1 MNTIEILKK
10 VQNRYKN
17 IFNKTEDEK
26 LEAEGLNQVFKQ
38 LKLLKEKNKE
48 LKQDIKDISK
58 DYVDL
63 TSKLLDYIEAMDI
76 IKEKHFIVIIGL
88 EKFKW
93 NKELKEYV
101 YLEEVTEKIYTID
114 EYEYELLEKTLG
126 YSF

>member
-26 LEAEGLNQVFKQ
+26 LEAEGLNQVFKH

-93 NKELKEYV
+93 NKELKEYI
-101 YLEEVTEKIYTID
+101 YLEEATEKIYSID

>member
-17 IFNKTEDEK
+17 VFNKTEEEK

-48 LKQDIKDISK
+48 LKQDVKDISK

-63 TSKLLDYIEAMDI
+63 TSKLLDYIEAMEI

-93 NKELKEYV
+93 DKELKEYI
-101 YLEEVTEKIYTID
+101 YLEEATEKVYTID